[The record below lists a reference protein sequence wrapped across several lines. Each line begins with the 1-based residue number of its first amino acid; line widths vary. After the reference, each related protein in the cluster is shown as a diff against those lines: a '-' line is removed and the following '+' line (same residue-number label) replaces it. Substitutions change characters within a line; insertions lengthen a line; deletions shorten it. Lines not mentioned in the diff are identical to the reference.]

1 MIKFKYL
8 KFFFNINNSLTLKW
22 FKKDLKFSF
31 IQIFSILFITK
42 IMSDESKPSF
52 LSEEYPISNESADL
66 SNHRLSK
73 TRNSNENIEKISNNQ
88 PESKDNKNDVSL
100 VSLAEEEKL
109 DSLLSSKNVCGLKK
123 MSSLNSLRLKS
134 YKIKET
140 FDSLRCGSISKSE
153 NLSLKKLST
162 NESPLNF
169 FKFSFESKSSDT
181 DIPNVQGS
189 SFIYSPFTIE
199 LTDTGTV
206 PSTILMSASPNSSL
220 RQKKFTNSFE
230 ITLEKPNK
238 LQPQTNSE
246 KERLCLESFSK
257 TEVDQ
262 EELKSNNGNSNYK
275 ILVAIDFGTTHS
287 GYAYAYLKNP
297 NEIHLMKRWSDGE
310 TRFSTFK
317 VPTTLL
323 LSPTGEFHSFG
334 YQAIEFYNDLEP
346 SQAKDWNFFEK
357 FKMSLHNSQVK
368 AVLLNFI
375 NLL

>member
-1 MIKFKYL
+1 
-8 KFFFNINNSLTLKW
+8 
-22 FKKDLKFSF
+22 
-31 IQIFSILFITK
+31 
-42 IMSDESKPSF
+42 MSDESKPSF
-52 LSEEYPISNESADL
+52 LSEEYPMTNESADL
-66 SNHRLSK
+66 SKPRLSK
-73 TRNSNENIEKISNNQ
+73 TRNSNEKIEKISENQ
-88 PESKDNKNDVSL
+88 SESKENKNEVSL
-100 VSLAEEEKL
+100 VSLAEEDKL

-123 MSSLNSLRLKS
+123 ISSLNSLRLKS

-140 FDSLRCGSISKSE
+140 FDSLRCGSIGKSE

-162 NESPLNF
+162 NENPLNS

-181 DIPNVQGS
+181 DVPNFQGS
-189 SFIYSPFTIE
+189 SLMYSPFTIE
-199 LTDTGTV
+199 LTDTGAV
-206 PSTILMSASPNSSL
+206 PSTILMSASPNASL

-238 LQPQTNSE
+238 LQTQTNSE
-246 KERLCLESFSK
+246 KERLSLENCSK

-262 EELKSNNGNSNYK
+262 DELKNNTNYK

-310 TRFSTFK
+310 TRFSSFK

-346 SQAKDWNFFEK
+346 SQTKDWNFFEK

-368 AVLLNFI
+368 GSFI
-375 NLL
+375 